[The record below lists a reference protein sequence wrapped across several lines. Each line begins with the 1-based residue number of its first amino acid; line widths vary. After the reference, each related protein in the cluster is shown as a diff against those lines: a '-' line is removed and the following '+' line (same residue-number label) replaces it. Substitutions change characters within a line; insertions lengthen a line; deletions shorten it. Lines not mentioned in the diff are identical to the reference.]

1 MDISSIISLLSK
13 LFTNTNSNTQPSYQ
27 APPQQ
32 QEANKVVNASSY
44 PQPFNTTKQEQNLT
58 NMPIYP
64 QSEQVVVKQ
73 EINQSPINN
82 ITSILSNPEAINL
95 IKQIIPLLTSSN
107 NGNLLS
113 NLFTSGS
120 KKNVPENSV
129 AQANSDEFDIDSYI
143 KIDDC

>member
-27 APPQQ
+27 APQQ

-129 AQANSDEFDIDSYI
+129 TQANSDEFDIDSYI